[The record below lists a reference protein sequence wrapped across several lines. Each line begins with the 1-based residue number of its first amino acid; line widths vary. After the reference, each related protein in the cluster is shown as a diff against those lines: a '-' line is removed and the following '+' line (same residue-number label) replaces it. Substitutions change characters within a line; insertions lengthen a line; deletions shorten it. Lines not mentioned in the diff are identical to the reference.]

1 MSQTQSQSES
11 DADVDEPMNN
21 HDNIAVEADELAAN
35 VTEQAFEDFHKLNE
49 RERNAEEGYGDTRN
63 DVTHM
68 PDDDVESPSKLL
80 SCHRMSWYDAH
91 NTPREDRL
99 PYGIFKFGHD
109 FEDHFED
116 FLAEHVTG
124 SELTVRNVER
134 VEFTERDITITGTT
148 DPVVFDADG
157 NPVALFEVKT
167 TKNTYHVRNRG
178 EANERHRAQAHAY
191 ARGLAEKYDLDAP
204 PQIFYAYGGRED
216 LDVFITNESFDEDF
230 WEDTVLAWAAD
241 DVEYREGDELPPALE
256 DGHERE
262 YQCTYCDYQ
271 ERCGN
276 YEPESESPQSDEYVD
291 SMDEYWWNDDIE
303 TGYQNTASDLP
314 AVGFVP
320 AMKYPEDAVVAHIA
334 THDDVQLTPTVA
346 AQHPELVADGESPP
360 ERFEL
365 VYGVAPQ
372 ASVTDWVCDEC
383 LQTFDYDEFTWES
396 GDFDDMP
403 TCPDCPDDAESKL
416 RGEEP
421 GEVTL
426 DI

>member
-1 MSQTQSQSES
+1 
-11 DADVDEPMNN
+11 MNS
-21 HDNIAVEADELAAN
+21 HENIANTVTELAEN
-35 VTEQAFEDFHKLNE
+35 ITEQAFEDFHKLKE

-68 PDDDVESPSKLL
+68 PDASHQSPSKLL

-109 FEDHFED
+109 FEAHFEE
-116 FLAEHVTG
+116 FLAEHITG
-124 SELTVRNVER
+124 SDLSVRNVER
-134 VEFTERDITITGTT
+134 VEFSDNGVDISGTT
-148 DPVVFDADG
+148 DPVVFDENG

-167 TKNTYHVRNRG
+167 TQNTYHVRNRG

-191 ARGLAEKYDLDAP
+191 VKGLMEKYDLESP
-204 PQIFYAYGGRED
+204 PKIFYAYGGRED
-216 LDVFITNESFDEDF
+216 LDVFITSETFDATF
-230 WEDTVLAWAAD
+230 WNDTVLQWAETD
-241 DVEYREGDELPPALE
+241 IEYRNGDELPPALE

-276 YEPESESPQSDEYVD
+276 YDPDSKSPESDDYVE

-303 TGYQNTASDLP
+303 TGYQNSAVDLP
-314 AVGFVP
+314 ATGFVP

-334 THDDVQLTPTVA
+334 THGDVELTPTIA
-346 AQHPELVADGESPP
+346 TQYPELVADGEDPP

-365 VYGVAPQ
+365 IYGVAPQ
-372 ASVTDWVCDEC
+372 AEVTDWVCDEC
-383 LQTFDYDEFTWES
+383 LQTFDYDAFEWES
-396 GDFDDMP
+396 GSFDDMP
-403 TCPDCPDDAESKL
+403 TCPECPDDADSKL

-421 GEVTL
+421 GEVIL
-426 DI
+426 DM